1 MIKHIVM
8 WNLEDVAEGNSRDEN
23 ARRIKKGL
31 ESLKGVID
39 GIIHLEVG
47 INVNPKGSGPRGYA
61 ASNLAGPQ
69 NFWRATAPGHRSF
82 RNGARTG
89 LPQRRP
95 APRSASAGARFID
108 GLTRAF

>member
-47 INVNPKGSGPRGYA
+47 INVNPKGFDLVLYSEFSSMDALKEYDCHPEHLKMRE
-61 ASNLAGPQ
+61 
-69 NFWRATAPGHRSF
+69 
-82 RNGARTG
+82 
-89 LPQRRP
+89 
-95 APRSASAGARFID
+95 FIHKVITERVVAD
-108 GLTRAF
+108 YEV

>member
-47 INVNPKGSGPRGYA
+47 INVNPKGFDLVLYSEF
-61 ASNLAGPQ
+61 ASMDALKAYDCHPEHLKM
-69 NFWRATAPGHRSF
+69 RE
-82 RNGARTG
+82 
-89 LPQRRP
+89 
-95 APRSASAGARFID
+95 FINKVITERVVAD
-108 GLTRAF
+108 YEV

>member
-47 INVNPKGSGPRGYA
+47 VNVNPKGFDLVLYSEFSSMDALKAYDCHPEHLKMRE
-61 ASNLAGPQ
+61 
-69 NFWRATAPGHRSF
+69 
-82 RNGARTG
+82 
-89 LPQRRP
+89 
-95 APRSASAGARFID
+95 FIHKVITERVVAD
-108 GLTRAF
+108 YEV